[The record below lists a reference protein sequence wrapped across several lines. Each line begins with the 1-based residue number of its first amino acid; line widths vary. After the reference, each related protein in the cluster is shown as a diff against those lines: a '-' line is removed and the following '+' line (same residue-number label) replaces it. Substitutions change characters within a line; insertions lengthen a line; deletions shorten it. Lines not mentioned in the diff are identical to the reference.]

1 MKKFQYLLWLLLV
14 LLLLGS
20 CESQDF
26 GETPN
31 NTAQEEIPENNTV
44 EEETPDNTQENT
56 VEDTEISRED
66 IEVSTWVEWL
76 DTPWELVFL
85 DENRALVTQRPWIIS
100 LIENGIVREEPYWEA
115 PSTEFG
121 EEGLMGLEKDPNFTE
136 NWYLYAM
143 YGTDDTNRE
152 EWYITKVVRLST
164 NEDGVVWI
172 NRVLINNIPAAKYHD
187 GGRIKFWPDGKLYIT
202 TGDATDP
209 NLAQSLDSLAGKILR
224 INSDGTTPLDNPIEG
239 SLIYS
244 YGHRNPQWIA
254 WNQAGDL
261 FMSTHGP
268 SWEFGLTA
276 KDRVDYIIPGTNYG
290 WPEVYGPNEEWYP
303 NPIAYWPDT
312 PTPPGWIVFWNGS
325 LFVPTMKSEVLIKLN
340 LEKNEDSYQLG
351 SEERWFEWEYGR
363 LRNIVEWPDGNL
375 YLMTTNDDGRGWS
388 NAGDDIIL
396 QIKRK

>member
-1 MKKFQYLLWLLLV
+1 
-14 LLLLGS
+14 
-20 CESQDF
+20 
-26 GETPN
+26 
-31 NTAQEEIPENNTV
+31 
-44 EEETPDNTQENT
+44 
-56 VEDTEISRED
+56 
-66 IEVSTWVEWL
+66 
-76 DTPWELVFL
+76 
-85 DENRALVTQRPWIIS
+85 
-100 LIENGIVREEPYWEA
+100 
-115 PSTEFG
+115 
-121 EEGLMGLEKDPNFTE
+121 
-136 NWYLYAM
+136 
-143 YGTDDTNRE
+143 
-152 EWYITKVVRLST
+152 
-164 NEDGVVWI
+164 
-172 NRVLINNIPAAKYHD
+172 
-187 GGRIKFWPDGKLYIT
+187 
-202 TGDATDP
+202 
-209 NLAQSLDSLAGKILR
+209 
-224 INSDGTTPLDNPIEG
+224 
-239 SLIYS
+239 
-244 YGHRNPQWIA
+244 
-254 WNQAGDL
+254 
-261 FMSTHGP
+261 MSTHGP